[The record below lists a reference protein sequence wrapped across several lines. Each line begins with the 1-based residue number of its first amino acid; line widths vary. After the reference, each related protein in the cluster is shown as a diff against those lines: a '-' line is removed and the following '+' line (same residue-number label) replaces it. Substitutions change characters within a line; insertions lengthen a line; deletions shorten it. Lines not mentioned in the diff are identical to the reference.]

1 MIREEIEKELTALR
15 DRREGLTSAPDPWS
29 AETKALID
37 KIGLRI
43 FELEAQLFA
52 IAEKMPRRY

>member
-29 AETKALID
+29 AETKTLID
-37 KIGLRI
+37 EIGLRI
-43 FELEAQLFA
+43 FELEALL
-52 IAEKMPRRY
+52 IEIEPKLPRRF